1 LISVCGSEG
10 SIIAY
15 YAKFEMDRI
24 KEMASQFS
32 DYADQLNELLERFV
46 DPLPI
51 IRESVYDNDFMGS
64 FSLKY
69 VAPAILGD
77 QHSYKDMVVSDG
89 TAAQRAFEEL
99 IAPDTSRPFS
109 FEDDSMIT
117 PQEAAERIK
126 DLIGSRSFLV
136 FLGLVCG
143 SARDHPHR

>member
-99 IAPDTSRPFS
+99 IAPDTSIDRKS
-109 FEDDSMIT
+109 ELKRAML
-117 PQEAAERIK
+117 EYCRK
-126 DLIGSRSFLV
+126 DTLV
-136 FLGLVCG
+136 MVELVHWLFDQ
-143 SARDHPHR
+143 AKN